1 MNRREFILSAGAFG
15 ATAPAIALDAEKG
28 VSPAGDAI
36 LRLGIISDIHVTD
49 DASCA
54 DLRTALKMFDRRRVD
69 GVLATGDL
77 ADHGLFGQ
85 LKRVAATWNEV
96 FPDFRRSDG
105 GRIERLFH
113 YGDHDTCLNFK
124 ARKRFV
130 SDLGLDGD
138 FIPNIGLAK
147 AWEDAFGE
155 KFEPIVHRRL
165 KGYDFVLSHFRR
177 GPVKVNP
184 VGNNVPGLAR
194 FLEKLDLPKTKP
206 FFYLQHRIFNGTIER
221 EGCGDR
227 RCWDDGTTTAI
238 LSKYPNCIALCGH
251 GHIPATNET
260 SLWRGAFTAVEV
272 PSLFYSLET
281 WLPKVR
287 TDQAKHQALYMLV
300 HADRIAI
307 ERLDVTTG
315 KRLAEDWMINL
326 QEVHG

>member
-1 MNRREFILSAGAFG
+1 MKITRRSFVQAALMAGAAPCAGG
-15 ATAPAIALDAEKG
+15 A
-28 VSPAGDAI
+28 V
-36 LRLGIISDIHVTD
+36 LRLGIVADIHITD

-54 DLRTALKMFDRRRVD
+54 GLRTALTMFDAKRAD
-69 GVLATGDL
+69 AVLACGDL
-77 ADHGLFGQ
+77 TDHGLLSQ

-105 GRIERLFH
+105 GRIECLFH
-113 YGDHDTCLNFK
+113 YGDHDTFLNFK

-130 SDLGLDGD
+130 SDLGFDGD

-177 GPVKVNP
+177 GPARVNP
-184 VGNNVPGLAR
+184 VGNNVPGLEP
-194 FLEKLDLPKTKP
+194 FLRRLDLPKGRP

-221 EGCGDR
+221 AGCDDR

-272 PSLFYSLET
+272 PALFYSLET
-281 WLPKVR
+281 WLPQVV
-287 TDQAKHQALYMLV
+287 TDPTKHQALYMLV
-300 HADRIAI
+300 YADRIVI
-307 ERLDVTTG
+307 ERLDVPTG
-315 KRLAEDWMINL
+315 GKLAMDWVINL
-326 QEVHG
+326 PGGRGWT